1 MLAGVRAGAPT
12 AMLSA
17 GTPAPRSSSSARG
30 NRLRSASAASA
41 AAAAA
46 AAAVAAAAVVTAGG
60 SSPAASPDVTSA
72 STNRRGSVTGRKL
85 YNFFGDLPPLD
96 VSLAEIQGEGL
107 RAMLHAKLPLC
118 YFLHALLDEYAAENL
133 FFVLEVDRYEA
144 TPFADPVQHLQA
156 AFSLFETYLGHGS
169 QLEVNVDD
177 RVRKGVVK
185 DLARLS
191 RACAH
196 ATKAD
201 SASSTAE
208 SANSGPSLAVGLR
221 HLFLPA
227 KTAVLS
233 LLDAS
238 YTKFARSPLAA
249 RMAAELET
257 ATSDAAD
264 GSGTVYTPR
273 ARHFALNVLVEYM
286 DRHGLLAP
294 PPPSA
299 AMMPTAAVDISAPA
313 SAVDGGDGSEVGS
326 SVAAGAAAAMSLLTH
341 GDPATRHALMRRMLQ
356 GFGITLLGVDLVAY
370 ANAVLR
376 EP

>member
-30 NRLRSASAASA
+30 NRSRSASAASA

-46 AAAVAAAAVVTAGG
+46 AAAVVAAAVVTPGR
-60 SSPAASPDVTSA
+60 SSPSASPDVTA

-196 ATKAD
+196 ATKA
-201 SASSTAE
+201 E
-208 SANSGPSLAVGLR
+208 SAASATPSEAGTGPSLAVGLR

-227 KTAVLS
+227 KTAVLA

-257 ATSDAAD
+257 ATTDAAD
-264 GSGTVYTPR
+264 GGGTVYTPR

-299 AMMPTAAVDISAPA
+299 ASMPNAAVDISAPT

>member
-30 NRLRSASAASA
+30 NRSRSASAASA

-46 AAAVAAAAVVTAGG
+46 AAAVAAATVVTAGG
-60 SSPAASPDVTSA
+60 GGGSPSASLDVAA

-118 YFLHALLDEYAAENL
+118 YFLHALLDEYSAENL

-144 TPFADPVQHLQA
+144 TPFADAVQHLQA

-185 DLARLS
+185 ELARLS

-196 ATKAD
+196 ATKAE
-201 SASSTAE
+201 ASSAASE
-208 SANSGPSLAVGLR
+208 SSAGPSLAVGLR

-238 YTKFARSPLAA
+238 YAKFARSPLAA

-257 ATSDAAD
+257 ATTDAAD
-264 GSGTVYTPR
+264 GGGTVYTPR

-299 AMMPTAAVDISAPA
+299 ASMPNAAVDISAPT
-313 SAVDGGDGSEVGS
+313 SAVDDGSEVGS
-326 SVAAGAAAAMSLLTH
+326 SVAGAAAAMSLLTH